1 MPRLIMNKFFNNKK
15 ANSSNKKQI
24 NNSLNNNERNKYGF
38 PSYNYIKKLH
48 RKGATGRRKNY
59 EIYSWLKK
67 NGHF

>member
-24 NNSLNNNERNKYGF
+24 NNSLNKDERNKYGF

-48 RKGATGRRKNY
+48 K
-59 EIYSWLKK
+59 
-67 NGHF
+67 